1 TPSSSFSYILS
12 ISPCIVRCVRRLSIP
27 STTTTP
33 RTARNPATSL
43 NSRLRRSSQP
53 NSAFISGRLPY
64 AFDDVLQ
71 VGKRLLA
78 RVLAQ
83 LREVER
89 QAQPRSFL
97 HDEAARGAA
106 RVVDV
111 LQREAPDLLGDP
123 LRLERRTLLGLEL
136 VLHERPRLVRQH
148 DSVGLG
154 ELLEPGGQVHFAAD
168 NR

>member
-1 TPSSSFSYILS
+1 M
-12 ISPCIVRCVRRLSIP
+12 VRCVRRLSIP

-53 NSAFISGRLPY
+53 SSAFISGGLPY

-78 RVLAQ
+78 RVLVQ
-83 LREVER
+83 LRKVER
-89 QAQPRSFL
+89 QPQPRSLL
-97 HDEAARGAA
+97 HDEAARGGA
-106 RVVDV
+106 RVMNV
-111 LQREAPDLLGDP
+111 LQRETPDLLGDP
-123 LRLERRTLLGLEL
+123 LCLERRDLLGLEF
-136 VLHERPRLVRQH
+136 VLHERPRFVRQH

-154 ELLEPGGQVHFAAD
+154 ELLE
-168 NR
+168 